1 MTTESASVRF
11 QTRESRQHCRTAS
24 FLFSLPMLFYVASSS
39 LSTWPAIEL
48 TSRARRA
55 QQLLLKQNSTRTQR
69 RVSARRPLVRVV
81 DRARAT
87 RARSHLIS
95 LLHLHA
101 RSTLP
106 RAHACSSFNDCRTA
120 ILIDGTCAQTFTCL
134 EGRCCCCCGDRRRR
148 RRRCR
153 RPNNIINVDKTGE
166 CACSFPIVE

>member
-1 MTTESASVRF
+1 MGWDSNQRVTTTLSYSFVWIQSACF
-11 QTRESRQHCRTAS
+11 CYFMLHRQV
-24 FLFSLPMLFYVASSS
+24 SLLGRQLNSPVA
-39 LSTWPAIEL
+39 LM
-48 TSRARRA
+48 
-55 QQLLLKQNSTRTQR
+55 QNPTRTQR

-81 DRARAT
+81 DRAT
-87 RARSHLIS
+87 GARSHLIS